1 MREIDPQ
8 SERLTDA
15 LRRLAASSSQ
25 SAPPEVAVGLLGEFR
40 RHHARRRRNRQ
51 LAIAGLAVCLVVA
64 AVIIGLPT
72 HRSPNTTPSQ
82 TAKLPEA
89 TTTPAKQEQ
98 PAVAPAVAV
107 NPVKRPPVKQVAAN
121 RKAVKT
127 TVSAANRTFLALPGY
142 DPTVPLDEL
151 HVVRMKLPASAL
163 WQMGAPVSA
172 NAGTHS
178 MTADF
183 VVSQGGTPYAV
194 RLVQ

>member
-15 LRRLAASSSQ
+15 LRRLAASSQQ
-25 SAPPEVAVGLLGEFR
+25 SAPLEVAAGLLGEFR
-40 RHHARRRRNRQ
+40 RHHARRRRNKQ
-51 LAIAGLAVCLVVA
+51 LAIAGLAVCVIVAGVV
-64 AVIIGLPT
+64 IGLPS
-72 HRSPNTTPSQ
+72 HRPAHTTPSQ

-89 TTTPAKQEQ
+89 TATPAKQEQ
-98 PAVAPAVAV
+98 PAIAPVVAV
-107 NPVKRPPVKQVAAN
+107 NPVKRPAVKQLAAN
-121 RKAVKT
+121 SKAVKPA
-127 TVSAANRTFLALPGY
+127 VSAANHTFLALPGY

-151 HVVRMKLPASAL
+151 HVVRMQLPANAL

-172 NAGTHS
+172 NAG
-178 MTADF
+178 MNNVTADF

>member
-15 LRRLAASSSQ
+15 LRRLAASSQQ
-25 SAPPEVAVGLLGEFR
+25 SAPPEVATGLLGEFR
-40 RHHARRRRNRQ
+40 RHHARRRRNKQ

-64 AVIIGLPT
+64 GIVIGLPS
-72 HRSPNTTPSQ
+72 HRSSNTTPSQ

-89 TTTPAKQEQ
+89 TTTPTKPEQ
-98 PAVAPAVAV
+98 PTITPVLAV
-107 NPVKRPPVKQVAAN
+107 NPVKRSAVKQIAAN
-121 RKAVKT
+121 RKAIKPPVN
-127 TVSAANRTFLALPGY
+127 AANRAFLALPGY

-151 HVVRMKLPASAL
+151 HVVRMQLPANAL

-172 NAGTHS
+172 NAGTHNV
-178 MTADF
+178 TADF

>member
-15 LRRLAASSSQ
+15 LRRLAASSPQ
-25 SAPPEVAVGLLGEFR
+25 SAPPEVATGLLGEFR
-40 RHHARRRRNRQ
+40 RYHARRRRNKQ
-51 LAIAGLAVCLVVA
+51 LAVAGLAVCLIAA
-64 AVIIGLPT
+64 AVVIGLPS
-72 HRSPNTTPSQ
+72 HRSSNTTPSQ

-89 TTTPAKQEQ
+89 TATPVKQKQ
-98 PAVAPAVAV
+98 PAIAPVVGV
-107 NPVKRPPVKQVAAN
+107 NPVKRPIVKQVAGN
-121 RKAVKT
+121 RKPVKPAI
-127 TVSAANRTFLALPGY
+127 SAANRTFLALPGY

-151 HVVRMKLPASAL
+151 HVVRMQLPANAL

-178 MTADF
+178 VTADF

>member
-1 MREIDPQ
+1 MRKIDPQ

-15 LRRLAASSSQ
+15 LRRLAASSPQ
-25 SAPPEVAVGLLGEFR
+25 SAPPQVAAGLLGEFR

-51 LAIAGLAVCLVVA
+51 LAIAGLAICLVVA
-64 AVIIGLPT
+64 AVVIALPS
-72 HRSPNTTPSQ
+72 HRPSNTMSSQ

-89 TTTPAKQEQ
+89 TATPAKQEQ
-98 PAVAPAVAV
+98 PAVAPVAAI
-107 NPVKRPPVKQVAAN
+107 NPVKRPAVKQIAAN
-121 RKAVKT
+121 REPVKP
-127 TVSAANRTFLALPGY
+127 TVNAANRAFLALPGY

-151 HVVRMKLPASAL
+151 HVVRMQLPADAL

-172 NAGTHS
+172 NAGS
-178 MTADF
+178 NSVTADF